1 MQHLPESENWNW
13 ARIRE
18 LAQKMAQTEGGKD
31 LAWSAV
37 SFLKSEDVR
46 DRVQAVFLLGF
57 TCGEHPDRLEAL
69 RQQATSDPSW
79 EVQEALAQAFDAYCA
94 AVGYET
100 ALPTI
105 DDWLADGRP
114 NARRAVSEGL
124 RIWTSKRRAYFAAHP
139 EEAIRRLAALRDD
152 VSDYVRH
159 SAGNAL
165 RDIRRA
171 HADLVDAE
179 TATWNLEHPLIAFTY
194 KRVLKV
200 Q

>member
-1 MQHLPESENWNW
+1 MQQLPESANWNW

-18 LAQKMAQTEGGKD
+18 LAQQLAQTEGGQM
-31 LAWSAV
+31 LAESAV
-37 SFLKSEDVR
+37 YILGADDVR
-46 DRVQAVFLLGF
+46 DRVQAVFLIGF
-57 TCGEHPDRLEAL
+57 TSADHPERLEAL
-69 RQQATSDPSW
+69 RQRATNDLSW

-94 AVGYET
+94 AVGYEN

-105 DDWLADGRP
+105 DSWLADGRP

-124 RIWTSKRRAYFAAHP
+124 RIWTSKRRPYFAAHP

-165 RDIRRA
+165 RDIRRK

-179 TATWNLEHPLIAFTY
+179 TATWNLEHPLVAFTY
-194 KRVLKV
+194 KRVLKA